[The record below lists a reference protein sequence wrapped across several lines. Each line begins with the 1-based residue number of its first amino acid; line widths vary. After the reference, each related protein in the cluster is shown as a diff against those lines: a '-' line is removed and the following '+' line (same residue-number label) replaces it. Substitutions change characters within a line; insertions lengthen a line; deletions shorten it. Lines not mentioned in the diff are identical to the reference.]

1 MAREPFWRTSRLGAR
16 RGAVPRYRA
25 PGGPA
30 RRGAKDETDSEGEGP
45 APKPRTPKRHFT
57 FNHERKD
64 AKDTSERRP
73 PPRAR
78 APEPVAERKVELRP
92 RHWRLNRPGEAAN
105 VVGRTEPS
113 APGYET
119 RADAIASDDDFEEY
133 KGEALDLAG
142 FFQCIASPKGEY
154 GLLSEV
160 RAAEFV

>member
-1 MAREPFWRTSRLGAR
+1 MTKRKFHP
-16 RGAVPRYRA
+16 
-25 PGGPA
+25 
-30 RRGAKDETDSEGEGP
+30 ETDSLFWSLS
-45 APKPRTPKRHFT
+45 PKRFVKLGKRGHRTPFP
-57 FNHERKD
+57 E
-64 AKDTSERRP
+64 A
-73 PPRAR
+73 